1 MYMQVLETHTFL
13 LLHCD
18 LKHGEQSVKWAQ
30 LDRRKQSIIT
40 CYTLTKRERKNHR
53 KKKMETSLT
62 DKFTFNNCP
71 GISNY
76 VWFGKLIHVSLAAI
90 FILASFQINIY

>member
-1 MYMQVLETHTFL
+1 MASNL
-13 LLHCD
+13 LNGHNLTE
-18 LKHGEQSVKWAQ
+18 GN
-30 LDRRKQSIIT
+30 SIIT
-40 CYTLTKRERKNHR
+40 CHTLKKRGGGGD
-53 KKKMETSLT
+53 TFLT
-62 DKFTFNNCP
+62 DKFELNNCP